1 MKHEEN
7 YIQERIWPQFQVEG
21 HFLSARPYGSGHI
34 HDTYR
39 VCGSQKQPRYIL
51 QRVNHTIFT
60 DPQSLMHN
68 IGRVTEHIRSKYKA
82 MGKEDISRRVLTVI
96 PTIQGKYYF
105 QDDQGDVW
113 RLFIFIEKAR
123 AYDVLESLDQACQAA
138 KAFGEFQNMLCDL
151 PEPPLHETIPNFH
164 HGPIRME
171 AFREAL
177 EADSFNRAQGV
188 KAEIDFLL
196 KHAVIF
202 NTLMSQIEN
211 GKIPLRVTHND
222 TKINNVM
229 LDEDS
234 GEAICVIDL
243 DTVMPGSIL
252 YDFGDLVRTSTS
264 LAAEDEQDLTKVSM
278 EMPRFEAIV
287 KGYLAAAGK
296 FLNKTERENLILGG
310 KYITLIMGTRFLT
323 DYLNGDIYYKVH
335 RQGHN
340 LDRVRTQFKLVQ
352 SICNQEE
359 QMMSLVE
366 KYIPINSP

>member
-1 MKHEEN
+1 M
-7 YIQERIWPQFQVEG
+7 
-21 HFLSARPYGSGHI
+21 
-34 HDTYR
+34 
-39 VCGSQKQPRYIL
+39 
-51 QRVNHTIFT
+51 
-60 DPQSLMHN
+60 
-68 IGRVTEHIRSKYKA
+68 
-82 MGKEDISRRVLTVI
+82 
-96 PTIQGKYYF
+96 
-105 QDDQGDVW
+105 
-113 RLFIFIEKAR
+113 
-123 AYDVLESLDQACQAA
+123 
-138 KAFGEFQNMLCDL
+138 
-151 PEPPLHETIPNFH
+151 
-164 HGPIRME
+164 
-171 AFREAL
+171 
-177 EADSFNRAQGV
+177 
-188 KAEIDFLL
+188 

-310 KYITLIMGTRFLT
+310 KYITLIIGTRFLT